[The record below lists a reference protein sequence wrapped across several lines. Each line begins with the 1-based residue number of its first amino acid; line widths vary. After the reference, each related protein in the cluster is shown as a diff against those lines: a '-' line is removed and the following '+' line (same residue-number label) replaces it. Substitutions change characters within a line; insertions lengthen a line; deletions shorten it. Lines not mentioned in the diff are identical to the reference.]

1 MHDPTWTYWKISCE
15 GNLSTHHYKTSWEKI
30 ERLQII
36 SSSQS
41 HEKKITFSCASC
53 IISKPPDFYISTD
66 HHDLKIKL
74 FQKAKKCPNI
84 QFWQNFNSRNIW
96 IFAPK
101 LENILK
107 YFTKKAQKLNFHAKN
122 PDLQVEFLDKNW
134 GLEQCALKSH
144 SKILKFVNF
153 WSRRLNQFWLYFE

>member
-1 MHDPTWTYWKISCE
+1 MTLHEPIGKFHAKEICQLIITR
-15 GNLSTHHYKTSWEKI
+15 LL
-30 ERLQII
+30 ERRLRGYR
-36 SSSQS
+36 SSHPHS
-41 HEKKITFSCASC
+41 HTKKKITFSCASC

-74 FQKAKKCPNI
+74 FQKAKKSSKKCSNI

-107 YFTKKAQKLNFHAKN
+107 YFIQKKLKNWIFIPKIQICKLNFLTKIEVWN
-122 PDLQVEFLDKNW
+122 SVRQEVIQKFLNSFIFGVE
-134 GLEQCALKSH
+134 G
-144 SKILKFVNF
+144 
-153 WSRRLNQFWLYFE
+153 